1 MLKKHGVRIS
11 MDGRGRW
18 RDNVIVER
26 FWRSIKYEE
35 VYLHAYA
42 DGREATAGIERYIEL
57 YNSRRPHSSLEG
69 QTPDTAYF
77 NQLPELQAA

>member
-1 MLKKHGVRIS
+1 

-18 RDNVIVER
+18 RDNAIV
-26 FWRSIKYEE
+26 F
-35 VYLHAYA
+35 HAYV
-42 DGREATAGIERYIEL
+42 DGREAIAGIGRYVEM